1 MSLQRWPPKSTLE
14 NELALV
20 CRRLDVTRVLD
31 IGANIGAYGLLLR
44 RLGYS
49 GEIVSF
55 EPGAEAFKRLSST
68 ASKDPLWSARQVALG
83 EVAGRFELNRF
94 ADSVFDSLRR
104 PLAEAGFVGLR
115 KIATETVSVELLDDM
130 WSAVSAPGD
139 RVFLKIDTQGF
150 DMEVLRGG
158 LSALDRSV
166 GLQIELSGSPIY
178 EDVPPA
184 HSVLEF
190 LHGHG
195 YRLTGLFPIARN
207 PKDGLQVVDF
217 DAVLVN
223 VNRLLRDAAAR

>member
-1 MSLQRWPPKSTLE
+1 MKPFLRSRARWAQGAIGRRLGMSLQRWPPKSTLE

-150 DMEVLRGG
+150 DMEV
-158 LSALDRSV
+158 
-166 GLQIELSGSPIY
+166 
-178 EDVPPA
+178 PPA